1 MIHKSEID
9 RLNNEYF
16 EWMYHLVCNDNKQKK
31 NTISYRKLLY
41 FLHSFTFVPKMEMDD
56 NRRADGVYFRY
67 RFGYE
72 NGYPDAYISE
82 YLDTDDD
89 CSVLEM
95 MVALSYKV
103 EEEIASNYMM
113 GDRTS
118 QWFWMM
124 VISLGLNGMEDHNFN
139 RDYCAMVLN
148 NFVNRKYNYNGKGS
162 LFTLEHPHRD
172 MRETDIWCQCMWYL
186 DENLKEE

>member
-16 EWMYHLVCNDNKQKK
+16 EWMYHLVCNDNKRK
-31 NTISYRKLLY
+31 NTVSYRKLLY
-41 FLHSFTFVPKMEMDD
+41 FLHSYVFIPKIEMDD
-56 NRRADGVYFRY
+56 NRRVDGIYFRY

-82 YLDTDDD
+82 YLDTDDS
-89 CSVLEM
+89 CSIFEM

-103 EEEIASNYMM
+103 EEEITSNYMM
-113 GDRTS
+113 GDRTG

-124 VISLGLNGMEDHNFN
+124 IISLGLNGMNDQNFN
-139 RDYCAMVLN
+139 RSYCAEVLN
-148 NFVNRKYNYNGKGS
+148 NFNNRNYDFNGKGG
-162 LFTLEHPHRD
+162 LFTLEHPNKD
-172 MRETDIWCQCMWYL
+172 MRDTDIWCQCMWYL